1 MKQRRKIKELNI
13 WRFFILSL
21 FHFLTFHPPAH
32 LSSLIFQEGCE
43 CWESKN
49 SVPDLGPPGVTLKG
63 IMRSQQEQWPGS
75 LAAQVQSPGL
85 LRTCCVTGRPSPFS
99 APQLPH
105 PLKYIL
111 PMSPCS
117 LPDTVTAPII
127 PTATLRRRDQY
138 LHRADGEIK
147 AQGRQA
153 GGLPVTW
160 WSELRKTP
168 LLP

>member
-1 MKQRRKIKELNI
+1 
-13 WRFFILSL
+13 
-21 FHFLTFHPPAH
+21 
-32 LSSLIFQEGCE
+32 
-43 CWESKN
+43 
-49 SVPDLGPPGVTLKG
+49 
-63 IMRSQQEQWPGS
+63 MRSQQEQWPGS

-117 LPDTVTAPII
+117 PPDTVTAPII
-127 PTATLRRRDQY
+127 PTAALRRRDQY

-147 AQGRQA
+147 AQGCKASGSTSLSLKDSDTIYLPAWPQPTLPQTHQTCQLRLPRKLTLRMGLLTRQIA
-153 GGLPVTW
+153 VTFLP
-160 WSELRKTP
+160 
-168 LLP
+168 